1 MTNYGESA
9 TIKKPEVG
17 DVWIYENHLYHI
29 SKIEDKEDGYGLKH
43 KDACLCVTKDKEY
56 VSSGW
61 YDNGMFKKYGVYLG
75 KSVVDVSKLFTVKS
89 FDEKQYRK
97 DMFGEEDD

>member
-1 MTNYGESA
+1 MKTKYGESA
-9 TIKKPEVG
+9 TIKKTEVG
-17 DVWIYENHLYHI
+17 DIYQNEEGKFIVTDVGDSFAGGLLENKLFRAVPFDYLRENC
-29 SKIEDKEDGYGLKH
+29 K
-43 KDACLCVTKDKEY
+43 
-56 VSSGW
+56 
-61 YDNGMFKKYGVYLG
+61 YLG